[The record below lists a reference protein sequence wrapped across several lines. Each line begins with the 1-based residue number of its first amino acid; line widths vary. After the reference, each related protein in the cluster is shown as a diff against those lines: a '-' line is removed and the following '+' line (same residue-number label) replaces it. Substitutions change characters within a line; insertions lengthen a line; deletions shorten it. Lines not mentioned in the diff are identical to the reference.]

1 MPVIRFLKS
10 LFDIR
15 PGEYVKTGFMCLYL
29 MFVLFA
35 YYILKPVSRALFL
48 NKFDIDKLPWLYIL
62 IAGIGGMLAYLYTKL
77 AVRTSLRRAIDF
89 ANVFCVAVLVL
100 FWWFIQY
107 NWAWLVYAFNV
118 WVSLFSI
125 MLVSQG
131 WLVAANVY
139 TSREAK
145 RIYGI
150 LGVGS
155 VIGAAFGGSFTAFAV
170 YYIGTRNL
178 LLASA
183 GMVVVSYIT
192 YRMALTAS
200 GKTLEQAKG
209 AEEEEKFSFAEI
221 LSDIK
226 RHRHLQVIIA
236 IMVITFMVDVM
247 VEFQFSAFAKQTY
260 KGSDLTAFLG
270 NFYGFWLNLITFVLQ
285 MFLTTFIVSRFGVG
299 PTLQIM
305 PVAIACASIATLLFP
320 SLLSTAATRL
330 TEASTR
336 YSFNKTGTELLY
348 LPLPLELRNRT
359 KAFVDI
365 FVDRLSRGLGGMV
378 LVLFTSI
385 VGLTPSRFAIV
396 VLAISVVWILLSVV
410 AQREYV
416 ATVRKRL
423 EMRRLDLDSARI
435 NATDPAIVEVL
446 ERTARGENG
455 RQAAYALEV
464 LADAGGYDTSHLV
477 EELAS
482 SALPEVRAK
491 VFEVARKRQAPGL
504 MDTALAEIRNARGAI
519 APAPVR
525 EAVMYAVEMSTEPV
539 DLSRRLLEHANAGV
553 RESTLEALAARPEV
567 ARELINIQWME
578 RTAASSNPAER
589 ALAATAIRVTGVED
603 QGVLERLLTDPDRTV
618 SSSAMRA
625 ACALKNRIY
634 LPTMI
639 GALRNPHLR
648 GVAID
653 CLAAYGVRIIG
664 TLSDLLE
671 DDDTPINVQRYVPR
685 VLQRIQDQRSVDAL
699 IRALPGKNLSLRSAV
714 LKALNK
720 LRDSAPNLNYGSMPL
735 MQQVHAEA
743 KTYFELHA
751 ALVALRAFQSPGQA
765 LSLVIRTLESR
776 LRTTLERVFR
786 LLGLKYPP
794 RQIYAAF
801 LALDRPKS
809 EEFTAALEFL
819 DNVLER
825 EVKRIMLPLLDEDA
839 VLAQKGKEL
848 FRVEPKT
855 VPNALRDLIHSG
867 DVWLVSCA
875 IAAAAELRIRDLA
888 GDVRRAGE
896 TFGPEVLEV
905 ARAAEPALA

>member
-15 PGEYVKTGFMCLYL
+15 PGEYLKTAFMSLYL
-29 MFVLFA
+29 MLVLFA

-62 IAGIGGMLAYLYTKL
+62 IAGIGGTLAYLYTKL
-77 AVRTSLRRAIDF
+77 AVRSSLRRAIDF

-100 FWWFIQY
+100 FWWFIQF
-107 NWAWLVYAFNV
+107 NWAWLVYAFNI

-131 WLVAANVY
+131 WLVATNVY

-145 RIYGI
+145 RVYGV

-155 VIGAAFGGSFTAFAV
+155 VIGAAFGGSFTAFTV
-170 YYIGTRNL
+170 HYIGTRHL

-183 GMVVVSYIT
+183 AVVIASYFV
-192 YRMALTAS
+192 YRLARKAS
-200 GKTLEQAKG
+200 GKTLEHAKG

-221 LSDIK
+221 VSDIA

-305 PVAIACASIATLLFP
+305 PVSIACASIATLLFP
-320 SLLSTAATRL
+320 SLLSTAAARL

-378 LVLFTSI
+378 LVLFTSV
-385 VGLTPSRFAIV
+385 VGLTPYRFAAV
-396 VLAISVVWILLSVV
+396 VLAISIIWILLSIL

-416 ATVRKRL
+416 TTVRKRL
-423 EMRRLDLDSARI
+423 EMRRLDLESARI
-435 NATDPAIVEVL
+435 NATDPLVVQVL
-446 ERTARGENG
+446 ERAARGENG

-464 LADAGGYDTSHLV
+464 LADAGGYNVTHLI

-482 SALPEVRAK
+482 STLPEVRAK
-491 VFEVARKRQAPGL
+491 VYEIARKKQVPGL
-504 MDTALAEIRNARGAI
+504 IEAALAEIRNARGSV
-519 APAPVR
+519 APAPAR
-525 EAVMYAVEMSTEPV
+525 EAVMYAVEMGPEPA
-539 DLSRRLLEHANAGV
+539 DLSRRLLEHQNAGV
-553 RESTLEALAARPEV
+553 RESTLEALAARPAV
-567 ARELINIQWME
+567 ARDLIDTKWVE
-578 RTAASSNPAER
+578 KAAASSDSRER
-589 ALAATAIRVTGVED
+589 ALSATAIRITGVED
-603 QGVLERLLTDPDRTV
+603 RGVLERLLSDPDSEVAT
-618 SSSAMRA
+618 SAMRA
-625 ACALKNRIY
+625 ACAMKNRAY
-634 LPTMI
+634 LPQII

-685 VLQRIQDQRSVDAL
+685 VLQRISDQRSVDVL
-699 IRALPGKNLSLRSAV
+699 IRALPTKNLLLRSAV

-720 LRDSAPNLNYGSMPL
+720 LRDSAPNLNYGSTPL

-743 KTYFELHA
+743 KAYFELHA
-751 ALVALRAFQSPGQA
+751 ALTALRAFHSPGQA

-801 LALDRPKS
+801 LALDHRKS

-839 VLAQKGKEL
+839 VLAQKGQEL
-848 FRVEPKT
+848 FRVERKT
-855 VPNALRDLIHSG
+855 VPAALRDLIHSG

-875 IAAAAELRIRDLA
+875 IAAAAELGIRDLA

-896 TFGPEVLEV
+896 TFGAEVLEV
-905 ARAAEPALA
+905 ARAVEPALA